1 MRHLVAHRKLGRTSS
16 HRRALLRNLC
26 TSFVI
31 HERIVTTLP
40 KAKELR
46 PFAEHAVTLGRR
58 ARAAREAGK
67 TEAAVHATRLAAG
80 YFFAGNSGVDAKKH
94 DQTAERTAGVAALKK
109 LTSDLAQRFAD
120 RPGGYTR
127 ILKLGRRKGDGAE
140 LALIE
145 FVGSEN
151 KKAVAAKDDAAK
163 SKGKKEA
170 KGKKADKAEAAE
182 PEAKKEKKSRWSRQK
197 KSDSADEK

>member
-1 MRHLVAHRKLGRTSS
+1 VHFVRHS
-16 HRRALLRNLC
+16 
-26 TSFVI
+26 

-67 TEAAVHATRLAAG
+67 PEAAVHATRLAAV
-80 YFFAGNSGVDAKKH
+80 YFFAGNAGPDSKKH

-109 LTSDLAQRFAD
+109 LTSDLAERFAD

-145 FVGSEN
+145 FVGSET
-151 KKAVAAKDDAAK
+151 KKAVTAKDDTAK
-163 SKGKKEA
+163 AKGRKEA
-170 KGKKADKAEAAE
+170 KAKKSAKAETE
-182 PEAKKEKKSRWSRQK
+182 PEAKKETRSRWSRK
-197 KSDSADEK
+197 KTASEDEK